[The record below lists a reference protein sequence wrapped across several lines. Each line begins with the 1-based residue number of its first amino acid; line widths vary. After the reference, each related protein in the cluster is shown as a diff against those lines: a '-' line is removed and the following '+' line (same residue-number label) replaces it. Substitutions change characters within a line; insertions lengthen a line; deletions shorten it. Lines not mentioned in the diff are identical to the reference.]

1 VSDTN
6 ITTEQF
12 LNALYGNLDEG
23 HVYLWTLPDH
33 RTWPFAVDELRTM
46 ASAAHAIQDDKDV
59 YFGLGGALQEIR
71 DNKRLLANN
80 VSFIT
85 CLWMDIDIAT
95 QGAHAHDQLPKTIE
109 EALGILPD
117 FLGPSIVV
125 WSGNGLHVYWLLKE
139 AWIFDSQEENLRASN
154 LMIRLQ
160 AFVRSLAQ
168 ERGWKLDSTPDLS
181 RVLRVPGTLNHK
193 MGQSKPVVITQFDES
208 VRYDP
213 SELEDLIPDIDFR
226 AEITNHG
233 KFERRPTDVSSDL
246 MIGNCAFLQYCLI
259 NASSITYG
267 EWLSML
273 TNVVRG
279 TDGID
284 KCHELSR
291 PDTGRYTPKGTDFRI
306 SEALNMNGPQTCEYI
321 RTSHGF
327 PCPAGGCG
335 VKSPSSFSLGRVDQ
349 ARARINMLGIPTTEK
364 VFQPEIL
371 TALSIVKRSDPALY
385 ARVKDKLKGSG
396 INLND
401 LNASIKHL
409 AQETIMEALDAPS
422 SSGTVVD
429 IPCGELSG
437 IPKDYIFPPAFR
449 INNDGIS
456 YVKTTNEGPILL
468 RACGCP
474 VYIKARLYN
483 EDTDSESL
491 KIAYRHMGH
500 WRDLVVPRSVAINSR
515 LVINLADRGLA
526 VASDSARYA
535 AKYFDDCLCCNPDI
549 PVQKAV
555 SHFGWRG
562 KAFIFP
568 GLCPDI
574 EIDVD
579 DIESKH
585 ALKGFLSMGILNDWV
600 NVANDVRNT
609 SSNARFMLSAGFS
622 SPLLKLLSQ
631 RNFIIHNHGG
641 SGGGKTAALWLAI
654 SIWADPDPVI
664 ASFNNSPTSLERRA
678 SLFSDLPFG
687 INEREV
693 LGQQQKQD
701 ISPIIYMLAEGKGKG
716 RGSKSGLQKL
726 NTWRTVVLATGEG
739 PLTSAA
745 SMDGFMNRLIEI
757 DGGPLADNVPL
768 ARYLYEFLPNCHG
781 QAGIVFLQHLME
793 AQLSDIVELYREAQA
808 RLKYN
813 FPDRLDSHLDALA
826 CVTVADYLSGVWV
839 FNKEPTIAKSESYH
853 MIAEIASKLIRQC
866 EASESE
872 RAWLAFMDWVGE
884 NSDKLSN
891 SYSSR
896 IGTKDGVNI
905 YLIRSVVDKFLSQYS
920 SAQKIIKDWAGQ
932 GKIRTWR
939 DGEKNRFDYKRSIGG
954 ARVRCI
960 VFAEDLENTDS
971 GGACGQQW
979 GSSGAGSGA
988 GKY

>member
-1 VSDTN
+1 MSDTL
-6 ITTEQF
+6 QF
-12 LNALYGNLDEG
+12 LNALYGNIESG

-33 RTWPFAVDELRTM
+33 KTWSFSVSDLRM
-46 ASAAHAIQDDKDV
+46 MSNAATAIQDERDV
-59 YFGLGGALQEIR
+59 YFGLGGSMQDIGGGE
-71 DNKRLLANN
+71 RLKANN
-80 VSFIT
+80 VAFIP

-95 QGAHAHDQLPKTIE
+95 QGAHAHDQLPKTVE
-109 EALGILPD
+109 EALGIIPD
-117 FLGPSIVV
+117 FLRPSIVV

-139 AWIFDSQEENLRASN
+139 CWVFDTQEENLRASN

-160 AFVRSLAQ
+160 AFVRSLAL
-168 ERGWKLDSTPDLS
+168 EHGWKLDSTPDLS

-193 MGQSKPVVITQFDES
+193 LGQSKPVVITQFDES

-226 AEITNHG
+226 SEITNHG
-233 KFERRPTDVSSDL
+233 KFERRSTDASSEL
-246 MIGNCAFLQYCLI
+246 MIGNCAFLQHCLV
-259 NASSITYG
+259 NCQSITYG

-291 PDTGRYTPKGTDFRI
+291 GDSGRYTPKGTDFRI

-327 PCPAGGCG
+327 SCPAGGCG
-335 VKSPSSFSLGRVDQ
+335 VKSPSSFSLSHVDR
-349 ARARINMLGIPTTEK
+349 ARARINMLGIPTVEK
-364 VFQPEIL
+364 VFCDDML
-371 TALSIVKRSDPALY
+371 SALSIVKRSDPALY
-385 ARVKDKLKGSG
+385 ARTKDKLKGSG

-409 AQETIMEALDAPS
+409 VQETTLETLDTPPIP
-422 SSGTVVD
+422 GTVVN
-429 IPCGELSG
+429 IPRGELSG
-437 IPKDYIFPPAFR
+437 IPKDYILPPAFR
-449 INNDGIS
+449 INNDGIN
-456 YVKTTNEGPILL
+456 YVKTTSEGPILL

-483 EDTDSESL
+483 EDTDTESL
-491 KIAYRHMGH
+491 KITYRHMGH
-500 WRDLVVPRSVAINSR
+500 WRDLVVPRSIAINSR

-526 VASDSARYA
+526 VSSDSARYA

-549 PVQKAV
+549 PIQKAV

-562 KAFIFP
+562 KGFIFP

-585 ALKGFLSMGILNDWV
+585 ALKGFSALGELSDWI
-600 NVANDVRNT
+600 NVANQVRD
-609 SSNARFMLSAGFS
+609 SSPNARFILAAGFAA
-622 SPLLKLLSQ
+622 PLLKLLSQ
-631 RNFIIHNHGG
+631 RNFVIHNHGG
-641 SGGGKTAALWLAI
+641 SGGGKTAALWLAL
-654 SIWADPDPVI
+654 SIWAAPDPVI

-693 LGQQQKQD
+693 LGQQQKMD
-701 ISPIIYMLAEGKGKG
+701 ISPIVYMLAEGKGKG
-716 RGSKSGLQKL
+716 RGSKNGLQKL
-726 NTWRTVVLATGEG
+726 NTWRTIVLATGEG
-739 PLTSAA
+739 PLTNAA
-745 SMDGFMNRLIEI
+745 SMDGFMNRLIEL
-757 DGGPLADNVPL
+757 DGGPLVNDKEL

-781 QAGIVFLQHLME
+781 QSGIVFLKGLMDAKKSDLVDLYHE
-793 AQLSDIVELYREAQA
+793 AQVWLRQYYTD
-808 RLKYN
+808 K
-813 FPDRLDSHLDALA
+813 LDSHLDAIA
-826 CVTVADYLSGVWV
+826 CVMVADYLAGVWV
-839 FNKEPTIAKSESYH
+839 FDIK
-853 MIAEIASKLIRQC
+853 AEIAKKNTYAMGGEIAGSVIRKC
-866 EASESE
+866 ESSESE

-896 IGTKDGVNI
+896 IGVKDGVNI

-920 SAQKIIKDWAGQ
+920 SAQKIIKDWASQ
-932 GKIRTWR
+932 GKIRTWK
-939 DGEKNRFDYKRSIGG
+939 DGGKNRFDYKRSIGG

-960 VFAEDLENTDS
+960 VFAEDPEGGDG
-971 GGACGQQW
+971 GGAG
-979 GSSGAGSGA
+979 G
-988 GKY
+988 